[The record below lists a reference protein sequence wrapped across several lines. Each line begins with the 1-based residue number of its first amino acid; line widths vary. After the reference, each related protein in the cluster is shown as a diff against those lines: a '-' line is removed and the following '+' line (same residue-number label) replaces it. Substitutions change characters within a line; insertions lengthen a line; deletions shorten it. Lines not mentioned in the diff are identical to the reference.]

1 MEINGFEIKDFN
13 INGFELNGKTTGII
27 QTTCVFCSHTRKKS
41 KDKCCTVN
49 LDKAWYQCHHCGKNG
64 QIHSYKKTTDKVYIK
79 PEWKNKTELSDSTV
93 KYFETRRISQNTLK
107 HFKVTESIEWMPK
120 AGKEVPAINFNY
132 FRENELVNIKY
143 RAKYKDFKFY
153 TGCELIF
160 YNLDSI
166 KDEEECFIV
175 EGEPDC
181 LAMFEAGYKNVV
193 SVPNGATLK
202 KNNLQYVDN
211 CFQYFLNKKRIYIA
225 VDNDEAGRKL
235 RIDLAER
242 FGKDGCVYVEFK
254 DCKDANDC
262 LIKYGIQGIIESKN
276 DFKQFPIE
284 GVYTISDLSDSIMDM
299 YTNGLDKGVS
309 LNIEGFDL
317 NIVKGYLTI
326 ITGIPSHGKSEWLD
340 NMIVHLK
347 KYSDWKG
354 ALYSPE
360 NEPTELHFSKMAR
373 KIIGKHWEGE
383 NRISIP
389 ELMDVQKY
397 LDNYFF
403 FIKPENEFTLES
415 ILNRVRDTHVRY
427 GIDWY
432 LIDAWNKLDHKY
444 TSTETKYIS
453 ESLDAIIR
461 FNKVYNLHCFFVAHP
476 TKIQKDKQT
485 GQFEV
490 PNLYSINGSSH
501 FYNKAD
507 NGITVYRNFEDNTTS
522 IFRQKVKFDHWG
534 STGVSN
540 YFFDKKRLRYNST
553 EIFDKSNWINTEKQQ
568 TLAEE
573 MRNYKPTNYEQETFD
588 IF

>member
-1 MEINGFEIKDFN
+1 MEINGFEIKEFN
-13 INGFELNGKTTGII
+13 VNGFELNGKINGII
-27 QTTCVFCSHTRKKS
+27 QTTCVFCSSTRKKS

-49 LDKAWYQCHHCGKNG
+49 LDKAFYDCHHCGKKG
-64 QIHSYKKTTDKVYIK
+64 QLHTYQKKSEIIYTK
-79 PEWKNKTELSDSTV
+79 PTWNNKTDLSDLVV

-107 HFKVTESIEWMPK
+107 EFKVTESIEWMPK
-120 AGKEVPAINFNY
+120 TGKEVHTINFNY
-132 FRENELVNIKY
+132 FRNDELVNVKF
-143 RAKYKDFKFY
+143 RAKDKDFKLHK
-153 TGCELIF
+153 GSELIL
-160 YNLDSI
+160 YNLDKI
-166 KDEEECFIV
+166 KNEDECFIV

-181 LAMFEAGYKNVV
+181 LAMAEAGYKNCV
-193 SVPNGATLK
+193 SVPNGANLK
-202 KNNLQYVDN
+202 TNNLSYIDN
-211 CFQYFLNKKRIYIA
+211 CFEYFLNKKRIYIA

-235 RIDLAER
+235 RNDLADR
-242 FGKDGCVYVEFK
+242 FGKDICVYIEFK

-284 GVYTISDLSDSIMDM
+284 GVYTISDLSESIMDM
-299 YTNGLDKGVS
+299 YMNGIDKGVS
-309 LNIEGFDL
+309 LQIDGFDL

-326 ITGIPSHGKSEWLD
+326 ITGIPSHGKSQWLD
-340 NMIVHLK
+340 NMVLHLR
-347 KYSDWKG
+347 KYSNWKG

-373 KIIGKHWEGE
+373 SIIGKHWEGE
-383 NRISIP
+383 NRIQID
-389 ELMDVQKY
+389 ELIEAQNY
-397 LDNYFF
+397 LNNYFYF
-403 FIKPENEFTLES
+403 VKPESEFTLES
-415 ILNRVRDTHVRY
+415 ILNRIKDTHLRY

-507 NGITVYRNFEDNTTS
+507 NGITIYRDFEKNTTS
-522 IFRQKVKFDHWG
+522 VYRQKVKFDHWG
-534 STGVSN
+534 TTGVSE
-540 YFFDKKRLRYNST
+540 YFFDKIRLRYNST
-553 EIFDKSNWINTEKQQ
+553 ETFDKTNWIKPKEM
-568 TLAEE
+568 TLADE
-573 MRNYKPTNYEQETFD
+573 MEIYFNNKTNDEFELF
-588 IF
+588 